1 MERSDAYC
9 VAHQSQFIAERS
21 VGERK
26 TPKKQ
31 VKHSHFPASSIPKL
45 RGGRRWKPYTF
56 GCGLH
61 MEIGSAAADR

>member
-31 VKHSHFPASSIPKL
+31 VKHSHFQPLPYQSSEVED
-45 RGGRRWKPYTF
+45 GGSLTPSDV
-56 GCGLH
+56 GLH